1 MQVLGFMVSLL
12 TASLRHQITRTE
24 SESWLEDIPEYCLK
38 LLCVSC
44 DNDYTVNI
52 MFVLSSVSLSVLV
65 TDVTGPHLQQLAG
78 AVSPAKDTMC
88 HWVQVVYG

>member
-1 MQVLGFMVSLL
+1 MS
-12 TASLRHQITRTE
+12 
-24 SESWLEDIPEYCLK
+24 Y
-38 LLCVSC
+38 

-52 MFVLSSVSLSVLV
+52 MFVLSSASLSGLPSYVLV